1 MHRKLT
7 VILVFVVGVVVGAGT
22 ASLAGTLPG
31 LGQQKTVA
39 PEAATAMVVE
49 TKSAQP
55 LTLSNESLAL
65 RVAGKRHGRV
75 VGTLVAKIDGRWVE
89 VQFAPQDSFAG
100 R

>member
-7 VILVFVVGVVVGAGT
+7 VVLVFVVGVVVGAGT
-22 ASLAGTLPG
+22 AVWAGTMPG
-31 LGQQKTVA
+31 LGQPKTVV
-39 PEAATAMVVE
+39 PETA
-49 TKSAQP
+49 KSAEP
-55 LTLSNESLAL
+55 LTLSNESLGL

>member
-22 ASLAGTLPG
+22 ASWAGTLPG
-31 LGQQKTVA
+31 LGRNA
-39 PEAATAMVVE
+39 AEPEPPAMVLNVPATAPG
-49 TKSAQP
+49 P

-65 RVAGKRHGRV
+65 RVAGKRHGRI

>member
-7 VILVFVVGVVVGAGT
+7 VILVFVVGVAVGAGT
-22 ASLAGTLPG
+22 ASWAGTLPG
-31 LGQQKTVA
+31 LGQPKT
-39 PEAATAMVVE
+39 ATTDATGKGANVQMPG
-49 TKSAQP
+49 P